1 MRRINGKKR
10 KRKRLLAGIPFFA
23 IQDLLPRKK
32 NREVGGRRKVGSWG
46 VRRGRWGERR
56 GGWVVE
62 E

>member
-32 NREVGGRRKVGSWG
+32 NREVGGRRKVGS
-46 VRRGRWGERR
+46 
-56 GGWVVE
+56 
-62 E
+62 